1 MTRIE
6 KALIRVDKDLSELKV
21 QWALVGGFALAAR
34 GVPRATFDLDIAVAV
49 ENDSEAENLIRSLR
63 ERSYSIKESIEQE
76 AAGRLATVRLIA
88 PDDLGIGVD
97 LLFASSGIET
107 EIVEMAEILEIFEG
121 LKIPVAATGH
131 ILIMKILAGRPYD
144 LEDAK
149 RLFAFTTE
157 GDLELAR
164 QAADLISQRG
174 FDRRK
179 NLAEE
184 LEQALRQAPR
194 GGMGDPA

>member
-1 MTRIE
+1 VTRIE

>member
-1 MTRIE
+1 
-6 KALIRVDKDLSELKV
+6 
-21 QWALVGGFALAAR
+21 
-34 GVPRATFDLDIAVAV
+34 
-49 ENDSEAENLIRSLR
+49 
-63 ERSYSIKESIEQE
+63 
-76 AAGRLATVRLIA
+76 VRLIA

-179 NLAEE
+179 NLAVE

-194 GGMGDPA
+194 RGMGDPA